1 MIINMAALER
11 RRALEKLRAL
21 DRERMYLSR
30 AAAVLHWD
38 QETYLPPDGVEDRAE
53 QLAVLE
59 GLAHEKLVHPE
70 VGDLLDKLGVGENA
84 AASGDANNTAN
95 VRASNTTN
103 AGQGAEAMADFL
115 RVLRRDYDRA
125 VKLPADF
132 VRECARAEG
141 LSQAAWIKA
150 RQQKDFSAFAPHLET
165 MIAMARQKAEYWGWD
180 KTRLYDALLD
190 LHEPGLGAKDI
201 AAVFTPLRER
211 LQSLLKKIIA
221 RSGQDAPSAHQNHSP
236 QNNFLHEQYDVTQQD
251 AFCRELLAGI
261 GFDTNRGRLDQSAH
275 PFTTTLGFN
284 DVRITTR
291 YAQNDPLSGIF
302 SVIHEAGHAFYELGI
317 APALRSSCLAEGVS
331 MGIHESQSRLW
342 ENVIG
347 RSRAFWRGWF
357 PRLKEHFP
365 AQLGTANFDDFYRA
379 MNTVQPSP
387 IRVEAD
393 EVTYSLHI
401 VLRFDLEERIFAG
414 KLSVSDLPAAWNA
427 AMKEYLGLE
436 ITGDAEG
443 VLQDVHWS
451 MGAFGYFP
459 SYALGNLYGL
469 EFWDK
474 LTADL
479 PDVDA
484 ALEKRDYGDIHRW
497 LREKI
502 HHRGRGTEPAALL
515 REVTGRD
522 LSAESFLCYIEK
534 KYTELYGL

>member
-1 MIINMAALER
+1 MSNTVNKADQEQV
-11 RRALEKLRAL
+11 RALEKLRAL

-70 VGDLLDKLGVGENA
+70 VGDLLDKLGAGEFPTA
-84 AASGDANNTAN
+84 EFPAGDFPT
-95 VRASNTTN
+95 
-103 AGQGAEAMADFL
+103 ADFL

-150 RQQKDFSAFAPHLET
+150 RQQKDFDTFAPHLET
-165 MIAMARQKAEYWGWD
+165 MISMARQKAVYWGWD

-190 LHEPGLGAKDI
+190 LHEPGLGAMDI

-211 LQSLLKKIIA
+211 LQTLLKKITA
-221 RSGQDAPSAHQNHSP
+221 RSGSDASLRGGAAHQNHLH

-261 GFDTNRGRLDQSAH
+261 GFDSNRGRLDRSAH

-302 SVIHEAGHAFYELGI
+302 SVIHEAGHAFYELGL

-347 RSRAFWRGWF
+347 RSRAFWQSWF
-357 PRLKEHFP
+357 PRLKAQFP
-365 AQLGTANFDDFYRA
+365 SQLGAADFEDFYRA

-436 ITGDAEG
+436 ITDDAEG

-469 EFWDK
+469 EFWDA
-474 LTADL
+474 LTKGL
-479 PDVDA
+479 PNVDA
-484 ALEKRDYGDIHRW
+484 ALEKREYGDIHRW

-502 HHRGRGTEPAALL
+502 HHRGRRTEPAALL